1 MHVNL
6 KRRKMTQREKIVE
19 LKMALMRVKSI
30 ASSIKSEGDD
40 YDMQWHKSYCKQLED
55 VCTEALRKT
64 K

>member
-1 MHVNL
+1 
-6 KRRKMTQREKIVE
+6 MTQKDKIVE

-30 ASSIKSEGDD
+30 ADSIRREGND
-40 YDMQWHKSYCKQLED
+40 YDMQWHKSYCKQLDD

>member
-1 MHVNL
+1 
-6 KRRKMTQREKIVE
+6 MTQREKITE

-30 ASSIKSEGDD
+30 TSSIKSEGDD

>member
-6 KRRKMTQREKIVE
+6 KRRKMTQREKITE

-55 VCTEALRKT
+55 ICSETLRKV

>member
-1 MHVNL
+1 
-6 KRRKMTQREKIVE
+6 MTQKDKIVE